1 MTDDGGGFAVGELDS
16 VAHRLIGAGDAV
28 HGTSHALPDVPDA
41 GVSSATVAGALAA
54 IAGASAAI
62 IRCAGAASVRVAA
75 AGAAY
80 RADEESHVA
89 RFGGRS

>member
-1 MTDDGGGFAVGELDS
+1 MTSDGDGFAVGELNS
-16 VAHRLIGAGDAV
+16 VAHRLTGAGDAV

-41 GVSSATVAGALAA
+41 GMSSATVAGALAA

-62 IRCAGAASVRVAA
+62 MRCAGAASVRVAA
-75 AGAAY
+75 VGAAY
-80 RADEESHVA
+80 RATEESCAA